1 MRKHDNGNCA
11 AGGADRALLGLSFSG
26 IAVALDDDN
35 IFAYVITAV
44 ISSVLCIVL
53 TCGLEALIKAR
64 GT

>member
-1 MRKHDNGNCA
+1 MTMVTVPLGVLV
-11 AGGADRALLGLSFSG
+11 GLLLGLSLSG
-26 IAVALDDDN
+26 LAVALDDDN